1 MKFFTILDVDHFPGV
16 AISNPREII
25 QEALLQNI
33 VTEVSKSCFDDIA
46 GLIKKMVGSELMF
59 RKP

>member
-1 MKFFTILDVDHFPGV
+1 MKFFAIFDVDHFPGV
-16 AISNPREII
+16 AISDPRGII
-25 QEALLQNI
+25 QEALLQKI
-33 VTEVSKSCFDDIA
+33 ATELSKSCFDDIA